1 MVDVTTRMMW
11 LSQNTKL
18 SFEDRLREA
27 LKYYQKKYGVASLCF
42 VHSSM
47 LVNGMGD
54 EKPIEVDGSKHQPPL
69 RRKVEHALEVEDELH
84 DTVMRDLF
92 ALGLELENTGRAS
105 SLK

>member
-1 MVDVTTRMMW
+1 MGVDSIIPNFGKRVKKDVDWAMVDTATRMMW

-18 SFEDRLREA
+18 SFDDRLREA

-54 EKPIEVDGSKHQPPL
+54 EKPIEVDGIEVKTL
-69 RRKVEHALEVEDELH
+69 REVMPNH
-84 DTVMRDLF
+84 F
-92 ALGLELENTGRAS
+92 WIGN
-105 SLK
+105 

>member
-27 LKYYQKKYGVASLCF
+27 LNYYQKKYGVASLCF

-54 EKPIEVDGSKHQPPL
+54 DKLIEVDG
-69 RRKVEHALEVEDELH
+69 VEVKILKEVMPNH
-84 DTVMRDLF
+84 F
-92 ALGLELENTGRAS
+92 WIGN
-105 SLK
+105 